1 MSGIKYLADTNA
13 VIYLLAG
20 NPCMKPFLRE
30 RLAVSVISFM
40 ELLSYPAITAEE
52 EKVIRQFLAFC
63 EILSIDEQVRERT
76 ILLRKRHR
84 AKLPDSIIAATAMTN
99 GLSLLTADAG
109 FFRIDGLHVEKL
121 EP

>member
-1 MSGIKYLADTNA
+1 MGLSILQIQMRLSISWPET
-13 VIYLLAG
+13 
-20 NPCMKPFLRE
+20 PCMKPFLRE

-84 AKLPDSIIAATAMTN
+84 VKLPDSIIAATAMTN